1 MVQEKIVYLS
11 GKITGNENYKEV
23 FSKAE
28 QFLVNKGCCV
38 LNPTRLYEVSKELAY
53 EQYMKLC
60 YTLIDICDVVFMV
73 SGWQESKGAKAE
85 LLYAKSLNKEITY
98 QDYYHP
104 FRKDSKYV
112 ES

>member
-1 MVQEKIVYLS
+1 MVQEKIVYLI

-38 LNPTRLYEVSKELAY
+38 LNPTRLDEVSKELAY

-73 SGWQESKGAKAE
+73 SGWQDSKSANAE
-85 LLYAKSLNKEITY
+85 LVYDKSLGKKIMY
-98 QDYYHP
+98 QDYYAP
-104 FRKDSKYV
+104 FRKV
-112 ES
+112 GEE